1 MRLPVRTAPK
11 TARRASSPLFLRA
24 AAGAVFALLC
34 AAPFSCSN
42 GESAAYDPDRTI
54 AMELRLLVTDYSL
67 TDTLAPSDS
76 TDRAE
81 YRVAV
86 PCTLRFVPEISSLL
100 DDVRRVWTPEELVEH
115 FDGHYEWWLHDTVR
129 NYGFSPAVPILDSA
143 KIRARFLFVDAK
155 GDTIADSLRVVAR
168 HDGNGGE

>member
-1 MRLPVRTAPK
+1 MRLPARTRPK
-11 TARRASSPLFLRA
+11 NARRA
-24 AAGAVFALLC
+24 AAGLVPALLC
-34 AAPFSCSN
+34 AALLSCSN
-42 GESAAYDPDRTI
+42 GESASYDPDRTI

-67 TDTLAPSDS
+67 ADTLEPADS
-76 TDRAE
+76 AGGRAE

-100 DDVRRVWTPEELVEH
+100 DDVRRVWAPEELVEH

-129 NYGFSPAVPILDSA
+129 NYGFSPAVPILDPA

-155 GDTIADSLRVVAR
+155 GDTISDSLRVVAS
-168 HDGNGGE
+168 HGGNGG